1 MSNLSSR
8 TGFRFRSPALILGIL
23 EDDMPL
29 PHFLIL
35 IFAVILAA
43 GLTIWAAS
51 AVGVPLF
58 ALALIALMA
67 AAIAHLATREDH

>member
-1 MSNLSSR
+1 
-8 TGFRFRSPALILGIL
+8 
-23 EDDMPL
+23 MPL

-35 IFAVILAA
+35 IFSVILAA

-58 ALALIALMA
+58 ALALVALMA
-67 AAIAHLATREDH
+67 AAIAHLVMREDH